1 MKDLAL
7 ELLNF
12 KKLITPKMI
21 TFVYW
26 LMLAGALI
34 AGITV
39 MNMGYRS
46 MTFVQFLVGLGTIV
60 IGIVVARIWCELLI
74 VLFKMNEALQDIR
87 SSKPSGEQS

>member
-1 MKDLAL
+1 MKDLAK

-12 KKLITPKMI
+12 NNLITPQVI
-21 TFVYW
+21 TFIYW
-26 LMLAGALI
+26 LLMAGSVI
-34 AGITV
+34 AGLAV

-60 IGIVVARIWCELLI
+60 IGIVVTRIWCELLI

>member
-1 MKDLAL
+1 MKDLAK

-12 KKLITPKMI
+12 NNLITPQVI
-21 TFVYW
+21 TFIYW
-26 LMLAGALI
+26 LLMAGSVI
-34 AGITV
+34 AGLAV

-60 IGIVVARIWCELLI
+60 IGIVVTRIWCELLI

-87 SSKPSGEQS
+87 SSKPSGERS